1 MEMASSQG
9 GERRQRMKLWSFHGG
24 IHLPGHKRE
33 STARPVEQAALPK
46 RLILPLLQH
55 LGAPAE
61 PAVAVGDRVL
71 KGEQVAR
78 PGNFVSAPVHAPSSG
93 TVAAIEELPVPH
105 PSGLS
110 APCIVIETDG
120 EERWHPSC
128 QPADHK
134 KLEPAEIRERVRQAG
149 IVGLGGAGFPSF
161 IKLNPNK
168 TVKTLILNGAEC
180 EPYITSDEMLMRE
193 RPERV
198 ILGAAVVQRA
208 VQAQRCIIAV
218 EDNKPEAIEILQRTL
233 KGTELAS
240 VTEVVSVPARY
251 PAGGEKQ
258 LIKVLTGKE
267 VPSGGLPIEL
277 GVVCHNVGTAAAVFQ
292 AVERGEPLISRLVT
306 VTGSAVAKPDNL
318 EALIGTPI
326 KELLNQ
332 CATDFAGMGEII
344 MGGPMMGIA
353 LANHDVPLTKT
364 GNCLLAVSKSEIEQQ
379 PTVLPCIRCGN
390 CADACPMELL
400 PQQLYWHARS
410 KDLEKI
416 QEFDLFDC
424 IECGC
429 CAYMCPSNI
438 PLVHYYRFAKSEI
451 RAQQEKKRKADI
463 ARERHRKREER
474 LAREKAERAARHAR
488 KRPATDERKKAAIQA
503 ALERAK
509 AAKKE
514 SSPDEV

>member
-1 MEMASSQG
+1 
-9 GERRQRMKLWSFHGG
+9 MKLWTFHGG
-24 IHLPGHKRE
+24 VHPPGHKRE
-33 STARPVEQAALPK
+33 STLRPVKAAPLPK
-46 RLILPLLQH
+46 RLVLPLLQH

-61 PAVAVGDRVL
+61 PAVMVGAEVL
-71 KGEQVAR
+71 KGELIAR

-93 TVAAIEELPVPH
+93 RVVAIEEFPVPH

-110 APCIVIETDG
+110 APCIVIEPDG
-120 EERWHPSC
+120 EERWHPAC
-128 QPADHK
+128 QAADYRD
-134 KLEPAEIRERVRQAG
+134 LEPAEIRERVRMAG
-149 IVGLGGAGFPSF
+149 IVGLGGAGFPAF
-161 IKLNPNK
+161 IKLNPGR

-180 EPYITSDEMLMRE
+180 EPYITCDEMLMRD
-193 RPERV
+193 RPEEVLRGAMV
-198 ILGAAVVQRA
+198 IRRA
-208 VQAQRCIIAV
+208 VQAQHCVIAI
-218 EDNKPEAIEILQRTL
+218 EDNKPEAIEALQRT
-233 KGTELAS
+233 KRQIEEAGDIEI
-240 VTEVVSVPARY
+240 VTVPTRY

-258 LIKVLTGKE
+258 LIKILTGKE
-267 VPSGGLPIEL
+267 VPSGGLPIQL
-277 GVVCHNVGTAAAVFQ
+277 GIVCHNIATAAAVHQ
-292 AVERGEPLISRLVT
+292 AVEKGTPLLSRLVT
-306 VTGSAVAKPDNL
+306 ITGSAVAKPRNI

-326 KELLNQ
+326 TELLNL
-332 CATDFAGMGEII
+332 CGTDFDGLGEII

-353 LANHDVPLTKT
+353 LASYQVPLIKT
-364 GNCLLAVSKSEIEQQ
+364 GNCLLAISRTEIEQR

-390 CADACPMELL
+390 CAEACPINLL

-410 KDLEKI
+410 KDFDKI

-429 CAYMCPSNI
+429 CAYVCPSSI

-474 LAREKAERAARHAR
+474 LAREKAERKARHAR
-488 KRPATDERKKAAIQA
+488 KRPATDENKKAAIQA